1 MFDKGLFGGMFDF
14 NGDGKLDS
22 FEKAA
27 EFSAFMHIMAETEK
41 SSVNASPNTTSEFG
55 YTNIGG
61 TTELEDALDD
71 AGIDIFDFELMDADE
86 RAEVLEDAGYDID
99 DFDFD

>member
-14 NGDGKLDS
+14 NGDGKMDS

-27 EFSAFMHIMAETEK
+27 EFGFFMQMMDEMEK
-41 SSVNASPNTTSEFG
+41 SRHESTGSKSDSYG
-55 YTNIGG
+55 YSGLGG

-71 AGIDIFDFELMDADE
+71 AGIDAFDFELMSDDE
-86 RAEVLEDAGYDID
+86 RAEALSDAGYDID
-99 DFDFD
+99 DFDF